1 MEFLILILLI
11 GLVFAY
17 RQSVRK
23 GMAPRVFKTRLPQ
36 QRLRALF
43 ESRVARA
50 GWKIVNES
58 DPIVAQAGVIVG
70 AQQQIALH
78 FGENDDD
85 DMTYAMVGPHT
96 WIEGAFMPKKSHTI
110 RMRLNSF
117 MNAVQAEDPGV
128 MVIRDV
134 DGLKDATSFPTL

>member
-1 MEFLILILLI
+1 MEFLILVLLI
-11 GLVFAY
+11 ALVYAY
-17 RQSVRK
+17 RRGIKK
-23 GMAPRVFKTRLPQ
+23 GMAPRVFRTKLPQ
-36 QRLRALF
+36 ERLRALF
-43 ESRVARA
+43 EERVARA

-78 FGENDDD
+78 FGEVEGD

-117 MNAVQAEDPGV
+117 MTAVQAEDPGV
-128 MVIRDV
+128 QW
-134 DGLKDATSFPTL
+134 